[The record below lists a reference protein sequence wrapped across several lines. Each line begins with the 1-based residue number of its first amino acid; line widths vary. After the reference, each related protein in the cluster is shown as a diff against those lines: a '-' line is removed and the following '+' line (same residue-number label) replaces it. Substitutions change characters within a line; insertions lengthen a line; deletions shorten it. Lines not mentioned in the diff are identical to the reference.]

1 MCVPIASLLLG
12 GLASGASLQ
21 ALSLP
26 AILVFLAVLHR
37 EVLMDIDDVEGTVYI
52 SMYIDK

>member
-1 MCVPIASLLLG
+1 VFVVASLLLG

-37 EVLMDIDDVEGTVYI
+37 EVLMDIDDVDGTLTTL
-52 SMYIDK
+52 